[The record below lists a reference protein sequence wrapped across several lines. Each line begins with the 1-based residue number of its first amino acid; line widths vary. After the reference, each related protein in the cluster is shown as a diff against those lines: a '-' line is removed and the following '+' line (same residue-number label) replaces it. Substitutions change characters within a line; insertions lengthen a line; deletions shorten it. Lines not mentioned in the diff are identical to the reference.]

1 MSVAEKTSIARRP
14 LLAGLLGLAGLAVA
28 ALATLE
34 APRLLSPRHAPS
46 PFDDLLAK
54 LPDRDSAARLGAA
67 FLAENRSF
75 DADRSATGL
84 RRRLAT
90 RPLDAAIQSDLAEKR
105 IVEAH
110 GWVLPDTLVS
120 LCALAAKAA

>member
-1 MSVAEKTSIARRP
+1 MSVAEKTSITRRP
-14 LLAGLLGLAGLAVA
+14 LLAGLLGLAGIAVA
-28 ALATLE
+28 ALATFE

-54 LPDRDSAARLGAA
+54 LPDRESAARLGAA
-67 FLAENRSF
+67 FLAENRTF
-75 DADRSATGL
+75 DADRSAMVL

-90 RPLDAAIQSDLAEKR
+90 LPLDAAIQSDLAEKH

-110 GWVLPDTLVS
+110 GWVLPETLVS